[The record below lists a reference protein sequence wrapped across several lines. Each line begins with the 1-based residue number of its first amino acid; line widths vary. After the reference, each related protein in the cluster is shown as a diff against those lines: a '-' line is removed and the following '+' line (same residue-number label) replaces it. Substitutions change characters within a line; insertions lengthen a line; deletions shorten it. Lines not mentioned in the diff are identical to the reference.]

1 LFFKR
6 HCKNYFLILTFN
18 LVSWILLFDFDP
30 ADAVSRGSDVSDTS
44 TLDRSKRRRP
54 SAARYTLSPDNQ
66 LSICVQGKGK
76 AKRKLDL
83 GQCAPLTLAD
93 MKLWKEKQ
101 LLKRDP
107 IIAPDGE
114 LESGCQDCQYL
125 FWIYIVCF
133 SFSLDKYH
141 IFYCSLYSVLSLELY
156 PCKLFLRR
164 TL

>member
-1 LFFKR
+1 M
-6 HCKNYFLILTFN
+6 TFN
-18 LVSWILLFDFDP
+18 LVSLILLFDFDP
-30 ADAVSRGSDVSDTS
+30 ADAVSQGSDVSDTS

-66 LSICVQGKGK
+66 LSICVQRKGK

-125 FWIYIVCF
+125 F
-133 SFSLDKYH
+133 
-141 IFYCSLYSVLSLELY
+141 
-156 PCKLFLRR
+156 
-164 TL
+164 